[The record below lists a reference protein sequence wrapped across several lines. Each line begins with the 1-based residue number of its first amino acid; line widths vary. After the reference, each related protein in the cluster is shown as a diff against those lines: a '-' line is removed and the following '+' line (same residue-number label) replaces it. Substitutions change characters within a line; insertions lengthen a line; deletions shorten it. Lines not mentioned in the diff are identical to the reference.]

1 MKKLISYVLVF
12 VLGFAACAYVLYRV
26 GALGSGGPESV
37 LQAVGSKPNVP
48 VAKLGENP
56 IADAAALV
64 GPAIVNIDMVG
75 ERRVTTPFGDLGDLF
90 GGAPRQRVVGQGSGV
105 LISEDGYIL
114 TNNHVVADAQDVQIR
129 LADGRTFKARLV
141 GRDRATDIAVVRI
154 SGKNLPSAK
163 LGDSDAIR
171 VGDWA
176 IAVGNP
182 FGLGNTVTVGV
193 ISATK
198 RTDLPVAQGQVIK
211 EAIQTDA
218 AINRGNSG
226 GALVNL
232 RGEVIGINT
241 AIFSPEP
248 GQGNVGIGFA
258 IPINSVRNDIKELI
272 GKGKILRPYL
282 GVALNDLDPEM
293 AMWYKQRGLDREAAA
308 LVADVAGDSPAA
320 QAGIQQYDVITDID
334 GKKIKGAKDVTEAVG
349 AKKVGDVI
357 RITVWREGQTRVIG
371 AKLAEIPQT
380 WSWRDTP

>member
-12 VLGFAACAYVLYRV
+12 VLGFGACAYILYRV
-26 GALGSGGPESV
+26 GALGSGGPDSV
-37 LQAVGSKPNVP
+37 LQAIGSKPTVP
-48 VAKLGENP
+48 VAKPGENP

-64 GPAIVNIDMVG
+64 GPAVVNIDTVT
-75 ERRVTTPFGDLGDLF
+75 ERRVPTPFGDLGEMF
-90 GGAPRQRVVGQGSGV
+90 GVTPRQVVVGQGSGV
-105 LISEDGYIL
+105 IISEDGYIL
-114 TNNHVVADAQDVQIR
+114 TNNHVIADAKDVSVR

-141 GRDRATDIAVVRI
+141 GRDKGTDIAVLKI
-154 SGKNLPSAK
+154 SGKKLPSAR

-258 IPINSVRNDIKELI
+258 IPINSIRNDIKELI
-272 GKGKILRPYL
+272 EKGKIIRPYL
-282 GVALNDLDPEM
+282 GVVVADLDREL
-293 AMWYKQRGLDREAAA
+293 AAWYKQRGLESEAAA
-308 LVADVAGDSPAA
+308 IVWDVAADGPAA
-320 QAGIQQYDVITDID
+320 KAGIQQGDVITDID
-334 GKKIKGAKDVTEAVG
+334 GKKVKGSKDVTEIIG
-349 AKKVGDVI
+349 TKKVGDVVRVTI
-357 RITVWREGQTRVIG
+357 WRDGQTRVLG
-371 AKLAEIPQT
+371 ATLAEMPQT
-380 WSWRDTP
+380 WSWGDTP